1 MWKRLSQTSLLVLG
15 LMVAVV
21 PADAAQGTPAVTPS
35 NLDVPDHNALLF
47 TTYATGVQTYVCKAR
62 PDDATRFQWTFVAPT
77 ADLWNPAG
85 EKVGTHYA
93 GPTWEAADGSK
104 VAAKVV
110 ERADA
115 AAPGAIPWLLLEA
128 TDRTGSG
135 VFGEVS
141 YIQRLETVGGIAPA
155 DGCDQAAAGTER
167 AIEYTAQYA
176 FYHQVRA
183 EQ

>member
-1 MWKRLSQTSLLVLG
+1 MWKRVTQTSLLVLG
-15 LMVAVV
+15 LMVAAV
-21 PADAAQGTPAVTPS
+21 PAAGAQGTPAETPA
-35 NLDVPDHNALLF
+35 NLNVPAHNVLQF

-62 PDDATRFQWTFVAPT
+62 PDDATRFEWTFVAPT

-85 EKVGTHYA
+85 EKIGTHYA

-128 TDRTGSG
+128 TSHTGTG

-155 DGCDQAAAGTER
+155 DGCDQAADGTER

-176 FYHQVRA
+176 FFQQVSA
-183 EQ
+183 DQ